1 MSMLLYSNGCSFTA
15 NFEVDRSMRYPALIG
30 KHFDWEVIDHALP
43 QSCNSKIIRCTMRD
57 CLQLLERN
65 EKITALVQL
74 TFLERFEYAGDPEG
88 ANKWQYSFGMS
99 KDEFEV
105 IKLNDDNN
113 WPKEIKDYANSIF
126 MHQRDNALC
135 AQLFSN
141 LVGLTSFFKTND
153 IEYRI
158 FLGPDLINDPLI
170 NNPGG
175 SSTGYKDIILQ
186 DGFYQRCISK
196 DTSVLSLIDF
206 NMLHVANTTMH
217 PDANG
222 MQLIADHFINLL
234 CEQE

>member
-1 MSMLLYSNGCSFTA
+1 MAILYSNGCSFTA
-15 NFEVDRSMRYPALIG
+15 NFDVDRELRYPTLVG
-30 KHFDWEVIDHALP
+30 KHFGWEVIDHALP
-43 QSCNSKIIRCTMRD
+43 QSCNSKIIRCTIRD
-57 CLQLLERN
+57 CLQMLDRN

-74 TFLERFEYAGDPEG
+74 TYTHRFEYAGDPDG
-88 ANKWQYSFGMS
+88 ANKWQYSFGTTR
-99 KDEFEV
+99 DEFEV

-126 MHQRDNALC
+126 MHQRDNALW

-141 LVGLTSFFKTND
+141 LVGLISFFKTND

-158 FLGPDLINDPLI
+158 FLGPDLIN
-170 NNPGG
+170 NPGE
-175 SSTGYKDIILQ
+175 SSTEYKDIILQ
-186 DGFYQRCISK
+186 DVFYQLCISK

-206 NMLHVANTTMH
+206 NMLRVANTTMH

-222 MQLIADHFINLL
+222 MQLIADYFINLL

>member
-1 MSMLLYSNGCSFTA
+1 MLLYSNGCSFTA
-15 NFEVDRSMRYPALIG
+15 SLEVDRCMRYPALIG
-30 KHFDWEVIDHALP
+30 KHFDWEVIDHAIP
-43 QSCNSKIIRCTMRD
+43 QSCNTKIIRCTMRD

-88 ANKWQYSFGMS
+88 ANKWQYNFGTS

-105 IKLNDDNN
+105 IKLNDDKN

-126 MHQRDNALC
+126 FHQRDNALC

-141 LVGLTSFFKTND
+141 LVGLLSFFKTND

-158 FLGPDLINDPLI
+158 FLGPDLL
-170 NNPGG
+170 NNP
-175 SSTGYKDIILQ
+175 SVNNHIILQ
-186 DGFYQRCISK
+186 DSFYQRCISMDPK
-196 DTSVLSLIDF
+196 VLSLIDF
-206 NMLHVANTTMH
+206 NILRVANTTVH
-217 PDANG
+217 PDADG
-222 MQLIADHFINLL
+222 MQKIADYFINLL